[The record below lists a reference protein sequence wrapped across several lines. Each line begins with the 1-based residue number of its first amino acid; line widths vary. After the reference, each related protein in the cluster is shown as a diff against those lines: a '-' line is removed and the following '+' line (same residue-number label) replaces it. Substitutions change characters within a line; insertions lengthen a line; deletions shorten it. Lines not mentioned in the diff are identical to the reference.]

1 MAPPRQKKCKANR
14 NVPVPTTMITDTTIP
29 PPRTRISKLLRWLD
43 VHMPAPNWITL
54 ELDRLYHEN
63 SELQN
68 IVSPVSTRLYGY
80 QTPPNT

>member
-1 MAPPRQKKCKANR
+1 MVSPRQKKCKANC

-29 PPRTRISKLLRWLD
+29 PPRTRISKLLRELD
-43 VHMPAPNWITL
+43 VNVPTPNWIAL
-54 ELDRLYHEN
+54 GSERLYHEN

-68 IVSPVSTRLYGY
+68 IVSPISTRLYGY